1 MGIPIIHFERNIRHN
16 ALAALTLCALLL
28 LPPGCTPPKPPAQES
43 DIPKITAD
51 TPVQESWNISFL
63 VTEEGKRKSEIQA
76 GHVAEFRTKGK
87 TEQHLDKNVSVTFFD
102 DKGAVSSSIKA
113 ERAIMYENQDIE
125 AIGNVV
131 ITTSEGTIIKTQ
143 YAKRSG
149 VDRKIRSNRFVTID
163 RPNQTISGYGFESD
177 QQLKHYRIFQG
188 RGEGILKQ

>member
-1 MGIPIIHFERNIRHN
+1 
-16 ALAALTLCALLL
+16 
-28 LPPGCTPPKPPAQES
+28 
-43 DIPKITAD
+43 
-51 TPVQESWNISFL
+51 L